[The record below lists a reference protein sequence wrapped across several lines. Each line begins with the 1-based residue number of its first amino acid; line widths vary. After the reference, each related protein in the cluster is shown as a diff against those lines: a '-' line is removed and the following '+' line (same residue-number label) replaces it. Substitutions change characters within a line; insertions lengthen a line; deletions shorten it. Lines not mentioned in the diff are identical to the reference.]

1 MLDVFGQRL
10 IKTER
15 SDIQKYLDFWNISKE
30 YQNDKFYLLAYTQ
43 GMLSTDNFEF
53 LADFHP
59 KKDLRFVSEICGY
72 SFFKLIP
79 GQLSVVKLVHS
90 RVFHKSLKQPLTVRV
105 KSIDQNGKVNR
116 VFIDVFY

>member
-1 MLDVFGQRL
+1 MQFHYIKAGVKKAQEEGFTPYVDFPDTTKVYTEKVLDVFGQRL

-59 KKDLRFVSEICGY
+59 KNLLRPP
-72 SFFKLIP
+72 KLLLP
-79 GQLSVVKLVHS
+79 
-90 RVFHKSLKQPLTVRV
+90 KSSHPRLPFNQEQAFLFP
-105 KSIDQNGKVNR
+105 
-116 VFIDVFY
+116 

>member
-30 YQNDKFYLLAYTQ
+30 YQNDEFYLLAYTQ

-59 KKDLRFVSEICGY
+59 KKDLRFVSEIFGY

-116 VFIDVFY
+116 VFIDVYY